1 MSFGTNGSTRKAF
14 TPRET
19 GFTLIE
25 LLVVIAIIAIL
36 AAILFPVFAQA
47 REKARQATCQSNL
60 KQIGI
65 AIMMY
70 EQDYDEQMMPG
81 AAPFA
86 FNRLW
91 YDLAQPYIKMAVQ
104 RTPNATSY
112 NFDGTIYLCPTA
124 PTPTQDQQNLKR
136 PYGYNYFYL
145 GGTLSGSATAVVPTF
160 SMASV
165 EAPANTIRV
174 VETWR
179 IRPNTSGLI
188 DSPPG
193 IGSAFAYP
201 PSTANASFIFP
212 RGWHNG
218 MNTVAW
224 CDGHVTS
231 WRVERIMQP
240 GGGTT
245 GFDIDPWFRR
255 DGRKP

>member
-1 MSFGTNGSTRKAF
+1 MPLSVVRRDRS
-14 TPRET
+14 

-47 REKARQATCQSNL
+47 REKARQATCTSNL
-60 KQIGI
+60 KQIVT

-70 EQDYDEQMMPG
+70 EQDYDEVMMPG

-91 YDLAQPYIKMAVQ
+91 YDLAQPYIRMNVQ
-104 RTPNATSY
+104 RTPGAATY
-112 NFDGTIYLCPTA
+112 NFDGTVYLCPSS
-124 PTPTQDQQNLKR
+124 PTPTTDVQNLKR

-145 GGTLSGSATAVVPTF
+145 GGTLSGTVPAAGIPTF
-160 SMASV
+160 SLASL
-165 EAPANTIRV
+165 ESPANTIRIT
-174 VETWR
+174 ETWR
-179 IRPNTSGLI
+179 LRPGTTGMI

-201 PSTANASFIFP
+201 PSTANAAFIFP

-218 MNTVAW
+218 MNVVAW

-231 WRVERIMQP
+231 WRAERIQTP
-240 GGGTT
+240 GGGTS

-255 DGRKP
+255 DGRKPQ